1 MLYIRAYRR
10 SVAEGAPVKSTSASR
25 EQSDKRGRDERG
37 RDEQALAFRKEGR
50 SFGRIATLLGFD
62 NSRDAVTAYRRA
74 ADLRPAAE
82 RASLRATEK
91 KRFDAMAR
99 AVRADTDLTEAD
111 AAKRLARIERLRAL
125 VG

>member
-1 MLYIRAYRR
+1 M
-10 SVAEGAPVKSTSASR
+10 KSTSASR
-25 EQSDKRGRDERG
+25 EQNEEQG

-50 SFGRIATLLGFD
+50 SFGKIATLLGFE

-82 RASLRATEK
+82 RATLRATEK

-99 AVRADTDLTEAD
+99 AVRADTDLTKAD
-111 AAKRLARIERLRAL
+111 AAKRLARIETLRAL

>member
-1 MLYIRAYRR
+1 
-10 SVAEGAPVKSTSASR
+10 VKATSAS
-25 EQSDKRGRDERG
+25 

-50 SFGRIATLLGFD
+50 SFGKIATLLGFE

-82 RASLRATEK
+82 QAKLRATEQ
-91 KRFDAMAR
+91 KRFDAMAE
-99 AVRADTDLTEAD
+99 AVRADKAITKAD
-111 AAKRLARIERLRAL
+111 ATKRLARIERLRAL

>member
-1 MLYIRAYRR
+1 
-10 SVAEGAPVKSTSASR
+10 VKSTSASR
-25 EQSDKRGRDERG
+25 DEASDEQQ

-50 SFGRIATLLGFD
+50 SFGKIATLLGFE

-82 RASLRATEK
+82 RATLRATEK

-99 AVRADTDLTEAD
+99 AVRADTDLTKAD